1 LKKVGIILLCVF
13 IVATFSYYYYITT
26 DFSGDWDFEGTD
38 KDFSLTIIQ
47 NGTTISGTHC
57 SVLYGGK
64 KIDCSIDES
73 DPPSV
78 TGTASDDDSVIVIFK
93 STVATR
99 LGRQQS
105 NESAQPKLH
114 GTSRKNRKVSILLP
128 SLQSLPN
135 SNT

>member
-1 LKKVGIILLCVF
+1 MKKVGIILLCVF
-13 IVATFSYYYYITT
+13 IVATFSYYYYNTT
-26 DFSGDWDFEGTD
+26 DFSGEWDFEGTD
-38 KDFSLTIIQ
+38 TDFSLTIIQ

-93 STVATR
+93 STVADKVGQATIKR
-99 LGRQQS
+99 I
-105 NESAQPKLH
+105 SATQITWNITQEPEGEYFIPKSATL
-114 GTSRKNRKVSILLP
+114 TK
-128 SLQSLPN
+128 Q
-135 SNT
+135 